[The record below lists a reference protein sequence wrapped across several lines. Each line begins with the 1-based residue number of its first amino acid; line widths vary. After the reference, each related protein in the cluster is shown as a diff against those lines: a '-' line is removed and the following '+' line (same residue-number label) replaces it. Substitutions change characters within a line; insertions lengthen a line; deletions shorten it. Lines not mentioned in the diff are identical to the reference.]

1 MGEEP
6 GTSRD
11 LDQVDRPPL
20 PLGLWV
26 IAILLVIGGMIF
38 MLAVLG
44 VRQPELTGGM
54 LGIERSLEG
63 RAGIGVFAAAMIAA
77 GIGMLLRIRSAW
89 GLAMFLVMLG
99 LAVNLYSYVSGDPNL
114 IRLTLFVVTAFY
126 LNQRA
131 VREVFAERRLD
142 EAR

>member
-1 MGEEP
+1 
-6 GTSRD
+6 
-11 LDQVDRPPL
+11 
-20 PLGLWV
+20 
-26 IAILLVIGGMIF
+26 

>member
-11 LDQVDRPPL
+11 LDQVERPPL

-26 IAILLVIGGMIF
+26 IAILLVIGGIIF

>member
-1 MGEEP
+1 MAEEP

-26 IAILLVIGGMIF
+26 IAILLVIGGIIF
-38 MLAVLG
+38 LLAVLG

-63 RAGIGVFAAAMIAA
+63 RAGIGVFAAAMITA